1 MRSLGDGLDKFI
13 SQYTYELGARSLQD
27 VADFMSDESS
37 IRSTMTM
44 LSEKQIGT
52 FVEAVQRL
60 KEKLRGSGRTSFMIS
75 LYSHCRFLTHRRH
88 TCLISRYM

>member
-37 IRSTMTM
+37 I
-44 LSEKQIGT
+44 LSRDT
-52 FVEAVQRL
+52 RL
-60 KEKLRGSGRTSFMIS
+60 NMVLNGIMRKRI
-75 LYSHCRFLTHRRH
+75 
-88 TCLISRYM
+88 